1 MVCSSGKIIDEEW
14 LISNLLYSKEFSKFY
29 DNSWKARKL
38 AVVWCF
44 VYYLE
49 RNAFV
54 QSKTIGDKNIYI
66 IKFKQYPTTNDAY
79 LFAHEMTHVIRLSED
94 KLLRFGEPLLY
105 DSEYSPEIKK
115 VITHIF
121 EDVAVDRFLHNNY
134 GFDLMPYYEDTI
146 PLSRAN
152 LIRLKS
158 EPNGLE
164 RKILLLKL
172 VKERLLWNIIKNK
185 DSSNIW
191 MNYEAWL
198 KSECGA
204 TKTII
209 NDRNEII
216 SLIRDFEWDTPEQQ
230 APIFKLIV
238 DFCKLGDY
246 IRLNDILNK

>member
-1 MVCSSGKIIDEEW
+1 MVSSNGKIIDEER
-14 LISNLLYSKEFSKFY
+14 LISKLLSSKEFSKFY
-29 DNSWKARKL
+29 GNSWKTRKL

-49 RNAFV
+49 RKAFV
-54 QSKTIGDKNIYI
+54 QPKTIGDKNLYV

-79 LFAHEMTHVIRLSED
+79 LFAHEMTHVIRLSEG

-134 GFDLMPYYEDTI
+134 GFDLMPYYEETI

-185 DSSNIW
+185 ESSTIW

-198 KSECGA
+198 KSECSA
-204 TKTII
+204 TTTII
-209 NDRNEII
+209 KDRDAII
-216 SLIRDFEWDTPEQQ
+216 SAIEDFEWDTAEQQ
-230 APIFKLIV
+230 KPVFKLIV
-238 DFCKLGDY
+238 DFCKLNDY
-246 IRLNDILNK
+246 ICIK